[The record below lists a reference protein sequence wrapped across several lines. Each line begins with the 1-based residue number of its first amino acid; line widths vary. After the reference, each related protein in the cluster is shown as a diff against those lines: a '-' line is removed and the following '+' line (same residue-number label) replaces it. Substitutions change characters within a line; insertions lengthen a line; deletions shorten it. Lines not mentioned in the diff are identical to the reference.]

1 MTARLDWNERVLVV
15 ESETVRRSAVGSIAW
30 LDVGGFTSSQSLIDF
45 KIMSGDNLTL
55 IGLMHLF

>member
-1 MTARLDWNERVLVV
+1 MTARPNWNERVLVV
-15 ESETVRRSAVGSIAW
+15 ESETVRRSAVGCIAW
-30 LDVGGFTSSQSLIDF
+30 LDVGGFTSSQSLVDF